1 MHERPLPSLRPSG
14 DSPGLLVGL
23 GCQRSL
29 SRETLEAALREAL
42 GQVGA
47 RLEAV
52 VALATL
58 EARAREHAITSLA
71 SARGWTVHAYPA
83 EALAGVD
90 VPHPSERLRQL
101 TGTASVAEAAAI
113 LASGAG
119 QGHMI
124 LEKYPYRG
132 ADGGHVTVAIVD
144 LNPSCASER
153 P

>member
-1 MHERPLPSLRPSG
+1 MPECPLPPLCPSS

-23 GCQRSL
+23 GCQRNL

-42 GQVGA
+42 GRVGA
-47 RLEAV
+47 CLEAV
-52 VALATL
+52 VVLATL
-58 EARAREHAITSLA
+58 DARAREPAITTLA
-71 SARGWTVHAYPA
+71 SERGWAVHAYPS
-83 EALAGVD
+83 EALAGVH

-119 QGHMI
+119 QGRMI

-132 ADGGHVTVAIVD
+132 ADGGHVTVAIVQ
-144 LNPSCASER
+144 LNPSCVSEG